1 MIQVTSEIKIQRGEK
16 KQYTD
21 TAAPLPPTH
30 THDNIYFENNSL
42 PLLGVQRTAHH

>member
-1 MIQVTSEIKIQRGEK
+1 MGVSCDTGYFRNKDPKRGK

-30 THDNIYFENNSL
+30 THDNI
-42 PLLGVQRTAHH
+42 